1 MARHGPRQFKS
12 RLTLPVNYK
21 RTCFKHKQQPQTK
34 RACGPL
40 ILNIVPLETDI
51 QYPTVVL
58 GNSQHKML
66 FRKIKRQKV
75 IETASLFY
83 LIQVGVACNI
93 IPPLLGVNKGL
104 GLVC

>member
-1 MARHGPRQFKS
+1 MANVS
-12 RLTLPVNYK
+12 STVPVNYK
-21 RTCFKHKQQPQTK
+21 RTCFKHKQQPRTK

-40 ILNIVPLETDI
+40 SLNIVPLETDI
-51 QYPTVVL
+51 HCPTVVL
-58 GNSQHKML
+58 GNRQHKML
-66 FRKIKRQKV
+66 FRGEKRQKV
-75 IETASLFY
+75 IKTTHLFY